1 VELSAGLCELT
12 RQANCEVEEPSGVSD
27 AVGVGDGTVEVGK
40 MNMNVGEGVSEGGS
54 VLVGNE
60 VTVGVSDGGIISAV
74 WVAAASEVNTM
85 AVLTEFGSKTGRGVD
100 IGAKVGRVGAQAR
113 INAATIKNENIL

>member
-1 VELSAGLCELT
+1 MSE
-12 RQANCEVEEPSGVSD
+12 

-40 MNMNVGEGVSEGGS
+40 MNTNVGEGVSEGGN

-60 VTVGVSDGGIISAV
+60 VTVGVSDGGIMSAV

-85 AVLTEFGSKTGRGVD
+85 AVLTEFGSKTGRGVEM
-100 IGAKVGRVGAQAR
+100 GARVGSVGAQAR
-113 INAATIKNENIL
+113 IKAIVIKNENIL